1 MLEIGETFLCF
12 LKTASSYFNHFN
24 VMEHLLLNVQNIQSG
39 TQISVLLMK
48 TMIVVMNKDVFCQIR
63 EKLENFVLPK
73 KYWRKAGEFD

>member
-48 TMIVVMNKDVFCQIR
+48 INDSSNEQGCLLPNQGKIR
-63 EKLENFVLPK
+63 ELCF
-73 KYWRKAGEFD
+73 A